1 MPSTDSGDLSGDDA
15 DYGLLSPVWAGTPVT
30 AVTSD
35 RAVLAAMVRFEAT
48 LAKVAAPHGIDKQIM
63 AAGVGIDPAAI
74 ARAARAGGNPVIPLL
89 AALRENLDKDASEWL
104 HRGAT
109 SQDALDTALAL
120 IAKDAARI
128 IVADA
133 TAAVESFAEHAEK
146 HRATVMVGRTITQPA
161 TPITAGLKI
170 AGWARGVAAAT
181 AAVREAADAFP
192 VQLGGAAGTLAAM
205 TASGAD
211 SIDIA
216 ARLADELGL
225 AEPTAPWHVWRSP
238 ITRLGD
244 ALVELTDAFG
254 TVGENTTGL
263 ARIDEMDDGASGGSS
278 TMPHKS
284 NPIRAVLLNAATR
297 QATHLLSSLHTA
309 SITIDERPDGA
320 WHAEWE
326 PFRSLLRVAG
336 GSAFIGRE
344 LAAGLRVN
352 TEVIARHVAE
362 SASDLTAERVRF
374 VKGDV
379 DPSEYLGVTDEF
391 ITRLLTEARKDLA

>member
-1 MPSTDSGDLSGDDA
+1 MPSPDPTPLGDDA
-15 DYGLLSPVWAGTPVT
+15 DTGLLSPIWAGTPV
-30 AVTSD
+30 ALVTSD

-48 LAKVAAPHGIDKQIM
+48 LAKVAAPPGIDKRIA
-63 AAGVGIDPAAI
+63 AAGVGIEPADI

-89 AALRENLDKDASEWL
+89 AMLRERLSKDEAHWL

-133 TAAVESFAEHAEK
+133 TAAVESFAEHAER
-146 HRATVMVGRTITQPA
+146 HRGTVMVGRTITQPA
-161 TPITAGLKI
+161 TPITLGLKI

-205 TASGAD
+205 TATGAD

-216 ARLADELGL
+216 ARLAEELGL
-225 AEPTAPWHVWRSP
+225 AEPVAPWHVWRSP

-254 TVGENTTGL
+254 TVGENTAGL
-263 ARIDEMDDGASGGSS
+263 ARIDELDDGASGGSS

-352 TEVIARHVAE
+352 TDVIARHVVE
-362 SASDLTAERVRF
+362 SAEDLVAERVRF
-374 VKGDV
+374 VKGDAE
-379 DPSEYLGVTDEF
+379 PAEYLGVADEF
-391 ITRLLTEARKDLA
+391 VTRLLAEARKDLA

>member
-1 MPSTDSGDLSGDDA
+1 MPSTDLSGAGDDA
-15 DYGLLSPVWAGTPVT
+15 DYGLLSPLWAGTPVS

-35 RAVLAAMVRFEAT
+35 RAVLAAIIRFEAT
-48 LAKVAAPHGIDKQIM
+48 LAKVAAPHGIDKQIT
-63 AAGVGIDPAAI
+63 AAGVGIEPAEI
-74 ARAARAGGNPVIPLL
+74 ARESRAGGNPVIPLL
-89 AALRENLDKDASEWL
+89 AALRQNLDTDASAWL

-120 IAKDAARI
+120 VAKDAAAI
-128 IVADA
+128 IVVDA
-133 TAAVESFAEHAEK
+133 TAAVESFADHAER
-146 HRATVMVGRTITQPA
+146 HRGTVMVGRTITQPA
-161 TPITAGLKI
+161 TPITLGLKL

-216 ARLADELGL
+216 ARLAEELGL
-225 AEPTAPWHVWRSP
+225 AEPVAPWHVWRSP

-254 TVGENTTGL
+254 TVGENTAGL
-263 ARIDEMDDGASGGSS
+263 ARIGELDDGAAGGSS

-326 PFRSLLRVAG
+326 PFRALLRVAG
-336 GSAFIGRE
+336 GSASIGRE
-344 LAAGLRVN
+344 LASGLRVYPDA
-352 TEVIARHVAE
+352 IARHVVE
-362 SASDLTAERVRF
+362 SASDLVAERVRF

-379 DPSEYLGVTDEF
+379 DPSEYLGVADEF
-391 ITRLLTEARKDLA
+391 VTRLLDEARKDIA

>member
-1 MPSTDSGDLSGDDA
+1 MLSTDGDA
-15 DYGLLSPVWAGTPVT
+15 DTGLLSPVWAGTPVA

-35 RAVLAAMVRFEAT
+35 RAVLAAIVRFECA
-48 LAKVAAPHGIDKQIM
+48 LAKVSGAPGIAPSIERAA
-63 AAGVGIDPAAI
+63 VGIEPADI

-89 AALRENLDKDASEWL
+89 AALREKLTPDESALL

-120 IAKDAARI
+120 IAKDAAAI

-133 TAAVESFAEHAEK
+133 TAAVESFAEHAER

-161 TPITAGLKI
+161 TPITLGLKL

-205 TASGAD
+205 TATGAD

-225 AEPTAPWHVWRSP
+225 AEPVAPWHVWRSP

-254 TVGENTTGL
+254 TVGENTSGL
-263 ARIDEMDDGASGGSS
+263 ARIGELDDGASGGSS

-336 GSAFIGRE
+336 GSASIGRE
-344 LAAGLRVN
+344 LASGLRVYPD
-352 TEVIARHVAE
+352 VIARHVVE
-362 SASDLTAERVRF
+362 SADDLVAERVRF
-374 VKGDV
+374 VKGDAE
-379 DPSEYLGVTDEF
+379 PAEYLGVADEF
-391 ITRLLTEARKDLA
+391 VTRLLAEARKDLA